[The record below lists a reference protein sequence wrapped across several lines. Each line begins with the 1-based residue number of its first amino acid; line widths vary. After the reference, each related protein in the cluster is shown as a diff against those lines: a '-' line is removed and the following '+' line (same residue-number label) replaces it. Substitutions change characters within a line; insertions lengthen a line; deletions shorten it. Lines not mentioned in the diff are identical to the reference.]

1 MDTNTPDPR
10 SRAAPDFQGPV
21 RVPPGETP
29 PAESGT
35 GPATGPYRPIVRGWG
50 KGPLVLIIALAVFVA
65 LFFLAYGIMLA
76 L

>member
-1 MDTNTPDPR
+1 MNGNLPDPDPR
-10 SRAAPDFQGPV
+10 PASGLPGGV

-50 KGPLVLIIALAVFVA
+50 KGPLAAIIALAVIVA
-65 LFFLAYGIMLA
+65 LFFLAYGIVVA